1 MHMKHVTR
9 LYICIRQ
16 IRTHQKRFG
25 EAHIGAILK
34 TSLHIEHVRYQYVCA
49 ISMCTLVH
57 SSKLLY
63 MPQNCSICLKTILKT
78 ALYASI

>member
-34 TSLHIEHVRYQYVCA
+34 TSLHIEHVRYQYVC
-49 ISMCTLVH
+49 MYVCVCVYVCTCCNIY
-57 SSKLLY
+57 KLL
-63 MPQNCSICLKTILKT
+63 PF
-78 ALYASI
+78 